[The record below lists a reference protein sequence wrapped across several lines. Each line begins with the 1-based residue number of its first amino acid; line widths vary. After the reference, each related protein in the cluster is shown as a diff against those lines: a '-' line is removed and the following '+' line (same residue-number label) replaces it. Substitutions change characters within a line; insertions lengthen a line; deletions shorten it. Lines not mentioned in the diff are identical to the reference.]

1 MRSWD
6 VPCPACGHRKG
17 RRECPALGQT
27 ICAFCCGTKRLTEI
41 QCPRDCGYLASAR
54 EHPAAVVRRRQERD
68 VATLLPA
75 IRHLTERQ
83 YQLFFLFQTLV
94 ARHVPEGFSRL
105 TDDDLADAAGTFAAT
120 LETASRGVIYE
131 HPPQSVVAQRL
142 VTEMKTLLS
151 QMKEQGATAYD
162 REVAIV
168 LRSIEQGAREIRKVS
183 PGETAYLDLVGR
195 LLQVNR
201 AAEAPAAPP
210 AASSLILP

>member
-6 VPCPACGHRKG
+6 VPCPACGLRKG
-17 RRECPALGQT
+17 RRECPALGQA

-41 QCPRDCGYLASAR
+41 QCPGDCGYLASAR

-83 YQLFFLFQTLV
+83 YQLFFLFHTLV

-142 VTEMKTLLS
+142 ITEMKTLLA

-162 REVAIV
+162 REIAIV
-168 LRSIEQGAREIRKVS
+168 LRSIEQGAREIRNVS

-201 AAEAPAAPP
+201 ATEAAAAAPT
-210 AASSLILP
+210 ASSLILP

>member
-1 MRSWD
+1 M
-6 VPCPACGHRKG
+6 
-17 RRECPALGQT
+17 
-27 ICAFCCGTKRLTEI
+27 
-41 QCPRDCGYLASAR
+41 
-54 EHPAAVVRRRQERD
+54 
-68 VATLLPA
+68 ATLLPT

-105 TDDDLADAAGTFAAT
+105 VDDDLADAAGTFAAT

-142 VTEMKTLLS
+142 ITEMKTLLA

-162 REVAIV
+162 HEIAIV
-168 LRSIEQGAREIRKVS
+168 LRSIEQGAREIRQVT
-183 PGETAYLDLVGR
+183 PGHTAYLDLVGR

-201 AAEAPAAPP
+201 ATEAPAAQP

>member
-1 MRSWD
+1 MR
-6 VPCPACGHRKG
+6 R
-17 RRECPALGQT
+17 Q
-27 ICAFCCGTKRLTEI
+27 
-41 QCPRDCGYLASAR
+41 
-54 EHPAAVVRRRQERD
+54 QERD

-94 ARHVPEGFSRL
+94 ARHVPDGFSRL
-105 TDDDLADAAGTFAAT
+105 VDDDLADAAGTFAAT

-142 VTEMKTLLS
+142 VTEMKAMLA
-151 QMKEQGATAYD
+151 QMTEQGATAYD

-168 LRSIEQGAREIRKVS
+168 LRAIEQGAREIRKVS

-201 AAEAPAAPP
+201 ATDAPAAQP